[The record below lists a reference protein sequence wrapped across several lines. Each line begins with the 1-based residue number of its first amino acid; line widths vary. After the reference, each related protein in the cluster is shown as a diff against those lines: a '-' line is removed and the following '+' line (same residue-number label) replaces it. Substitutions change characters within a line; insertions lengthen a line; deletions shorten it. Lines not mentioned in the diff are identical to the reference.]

1 MLTRVHSSGRTCG
14 LYPPNEHRAGCAF
27 PHSASVTSSNLAN
40 VHTNR
45 QQKHSTNIPL
55 LPPKHTLPPPLKHS
69 PSSVLSACDILP
81 PQSSSGYSTSTLPAL
96 SLRFWPTCPLPPAV
110 RWPRHFPP
118 FISVIKI

>member
-45 QQKHSTNIPL
+45 QQKHSTNMPL
-55 LPPKHTLPPPLKHS
+55 LPPKHTLPPPPKHS

-81 PQSSSGYSTSTLPAL
+81 HRAPPDIQPQPSPPCL
-96 SLRFWPTCPLPPAV
+96 SFFGQRAPYRRPSDGHAIYICN
-110 RWPRHFPP
+110 
-118 FISVIKI
+118 

>member
-45 QQKHSTNIPL
+45 QQRHSTNMPV
-55 LPPKHTLPPPLKHS
+55 LPPKHTLPPPPKHS
-69 PSSVLSACDILP
+69 PSSALSACDIFP
-81 PQSSSGYSTSTLPAL
+81 PQSSSGYSTSPLPAL
-96 SLRFWPTCPLPPAV
+96 FRLFWRTYPLLPAV
-110 RWPRHFPP
+110 R
-118 FISVIKI
+118 